1 MLARPDTYAGDP
13 RAARILA
20 RSFYSQLRA
29 GGYSP
34 RQLVG
39 LASEL
44 IALIA
49 DDIRQQDARSV
60 PGGHGAPG
68 LAAELVE

>member
-1 MLARPDTYAGDP
+1 MLVRPDTHTDDH

-29 GGYSP
+29 SGYSP

-49 DDIRQQDARSV
+49 NEIRQQDASPVLEGRD
-60 PGGHGAPG
+60 PPG
-68 LAAELVE
+68 LAAELLE